1 MNRLSIRSR
10 VLLLAAILL
19 AMLIGT
25 DLFASRIL
33 QHADRAREKQ
43 RQVGIALAANS
54 QVRSAYADLRHRRT
68 ADDGDTTRT
77 SNPAIDADAAL
88 KRISDALGQL
98 ATFDQGQAARLRSE
112 ILSYD
117 AAATQSH
124 DPIQQNLAQE
134 RRVVVGKH
142 LDELDRR
149 LSAAENKARVALD
162 QVLAVTVVD
171 ETAIGAT
178 VIGLLT
184 TAVVLQSILASLR
197 QIRKGLEGIE
207 SGNFHLVVPRA
218 GGGDIGAL
226 GRVVQR
232 LQQAQQER
240 EALAA
245 ENHRQ
250 SRILAEAI
258 ATFQIGFALFDDTD
272 RMLICN
278 PVFAKFHEGS
288 NLDLKPGIL
297 FSDLQQACLEHGL
310 VDDGTVSPDT
320 WLERRLAQRALMGNF
335 EMRLGERLLSI
346 TERRTKD
353 AVTVEVMTDVTAT
366 RRREADLERARDEA
380 EHANRVKSEFLANMS
395 HELRTPLN
403 AIIGYSQILSEDA
416 VDEGNTA
423 MVDDLRKIEGAGK
436 HLLGLI
442 NDVLDLSKIE
452 AGKMD
457 VFIEL
462 VDLEGLANDVRLMV
476 EPLASANGNTLRI
489 EGASEVGKMACDVTK
504 LKQSLL
510 NLLSNAC
517 KFTTAGQVGLT
528 IRRQPGS
535 VVFAVSDTGIG
546 IPLDKQQSLFEAFH
560 QVDSST
566 TRRYGGTG
574 LGLAITRSF
583 ARTLG
588 GDVSLHSEEG
598 RGSVFTIVLPDTL
611 SPTAIEEDEAGAGQ
625 EMLPAGL
632 SPGQAL
638 ATVLVTDDED
648 AARRIIGTHL
658 SREGYRVIYARS
670 GPEALEIARRER
682 PDAITLDIMMPQQD
696 GWSVLQALKADPE
709 LSPIPVVLVSIAAD
723 RGLAFALGAAAV
735 LTKPV
740 DRAELAAALRL
751 HRSKSVAAPVLIV
764 EDDPAV
770 RAVTIRSVEQLGLT
784 AAIAEDGSAALAW
797 LAANPPPGLILLDL
811 MMPVMDGFEFLQH
824 LRDRPQ
830 WAEIPVVV
838 LTAKTLTPAERDQ
851 LARSTQ
857 RVVTKLGEQTG
868 LSEVL
873 MASRSSTA

>member
-1 MNRLSIRSR
+1 M
-10 VLLLAAILL
+10 
-19 AMLIGT
+19 
-25 DLFASRIL
+25 
-33 QHADRAREKQ
+33 
-43 RQVGIALAANS
+43 RQVGRGLSIFGRYVVICAILVVAA
-54 QVRSAYADLRHRRT
+54 T
-68 ADDGDTTRT
+68 AVSVWLGG
-77 SNPAIDADAAL
+77 AGWGAATVL
-88 KRISDALGQL
+88 LGTAVSALGWRWLLQPL
-98 ATFDQGQAARLRSE
+98 QG
-112 ILSYD
+112 
-117 AAATQSH
+117 
-124 DPIQQNLAQE
+124 
-134 RRVVVGKH
+134 VVELVEDVTSGK
-142 LDELDRR
+142 
-149 LSAAENKARVALD
+149 AG
-162 QVLAVTVVD
+162 VTLPPASRD
-171 ETAIGAT
+171 GIGSIVRAM
-178 VIGLLT
+178 
-184 TAVVLQSILASLR
+184 AVLQEA
-197 QIRKGLEGIE
+197 
-207 SGNFHLVVPRA
+207 
-218 GGGDIGAL
+218 
-226 GRVVQR
+226 QR
-232 LQQAQQER
+232 ER

-245 ENHRQ
+245 ENVRQ
-250 SRILAEAI
+250 WRIRSQAI
-258 ATFQIGFALFDDTD
+258 ALFEVGFALFDDAD
-272 RMLICN
+272 RLLICN
-278 PVFAKFHEGS
+278 PVFAQFHAASGVTVA
-288 NLDLKPGIL
+288 PGVS
-297 FSDLQQACLEHGL
+297 FVELQRACLAHGL
-310 VDDGTVSPDT
+310 VDTGVLSHEA
-320 WLERRLAQRALMGNF
+320 WLERRLGQRALATGSF

-353 AVTVEVMTDVTAT
+353 AVTVEVLTDVTAT

-416 VDEGNTA
+416 EDEGNAA
-423 MVDDLRKIEGAGK
+423 MVDDLKKIEGAGK

-489 EGASEVGKMACDVTK
+489 EGACEVGKMACDVTK

-528 IRRQPGS
+528 VRRQPGS

-588 GDVSLHSEEG
+588 GDVSVHSEEG

-611 SPTAIEEDEAGAGQ
+611 SPTAIEEDEAASGQ

-740 DRAELAAALRL
+740 DRVELAAALRL

-770 RAVTIRSVEQLGLT
+770 RAVTIRSIEQLGLT

-873 MASRSSTA
+873 QDAIGRG

>member
-1 MNRLSIRSR
+1 MTIDDGHRQSGRGLSFLGRYVVICGTL
-10 VLLLAAILL
+10 VVAAMAAAAWLGGAKWGVALLL
-19 AMLIGT
+19 
-25 DLFASRIL
+25 
-33 QHADRAREKQ
+33 
-43 RQVGIALAANS
+43 
-54 QVRSAYADLRHRRT
+54 
-68 ADDGDTTRT
+68 
-77 SNPAIDADAAL
+77 
-88 KRISDALGQL
+88 LG
-98 ATFDQGQAARLRSE
+98 G
-112 ILSYD
+112 
-117 AAATQSH
+117 
-124 DPIQQNLAQE
+124 
-134 RRVVVGKH
+134 VV
-142 LDELDRR
+142 
-149 LSAAENKARVALD
+149 
-162 QVLAVTVVD
+162 
-171 ETAIGAT
+171 
-178 VIGLLT
+178 
-184 TAVVLQSILASLR
+184 
-197 QIRKGLEGIE
+197 
-207 SGNFHLVVPRA
+207 
-218 GGGDIGAL
+218 GAL
-226 GRVVQR
+226 GWRWLLRPLQGVVELVEDVTSGKAGVTLPPPSRDGIGSIVRAMGILQEAQR
-232 LQQAQQER
+232 ER
-240 EALAA
+240 EALAS
-245 ENHRQ
+245 ENVRQ
-250 SRILAEAI
+250 WRIRSQAI
-258 ATFQIGFALFDDTD
+258 ALFEIGFALFDDAD

-278 PVFAKFHEGS
+278 PMFAQLHEGS
-288 NLDLKPGIL
+288 GVKIEPGVNFATI
-297 FSDLQQACLEHGL
+297 QRACLEHGL
-310 VDDGTVSPDT
+310 IDRGILSHEA
-320 WLERRLAQRALMGNF
+320 WLERRFGQRALATGSF
-335 EMRLGERLLSI
+335 EMRLGDRLLSV
-346 TERRTKD
+346 TERRTPE
-353 AVTVEVMTDVTAT
+353 AVTVEVLTDVTAT

-416 VDEGNTA
+416 ADEGNTA
-423 MVDDLRKIEGAGK
+423 VVEDLKKIEGAGK

-462 VDLEGLANDVRLMV
+462 VDLESLANDVRLMV
-476 EPLASANGNTLRI
+476 EPLASMNGNTLTI
-489 EGASEVGKMACDVTK
+489 QGAAEAGRMACDVTK

-517 KFTTAGQVGLT
+517 KFTTVGQVGLT
-528 IRRQPGS
+528 VRREPGS

-546 IPLDKQQSLFEAFH
+546 IPQEKQQSLFEAFH

-588 GDVSLHSEEG
+588 GDVSVYSEEG
-598 RGSVFTIVLPDTL
+598 KGSVFTIVLPDTL
-611 SPTAIEEDEAGAGQ
+611 SPTAMEEDEAAAGQ
-625 EMLPAGL
+625 EALPVGL

-638 ATVLVTDDED
+638 ATVLVTDDEG
-648 AARRIIGTHL
+648 AARRIIGAHL

-751 HRSKSVAAPVLIV
+751 HRSKSGAAPVLIV

-770 RAVTIRSVEQLGLT
+770 RAVTTRTIEQLGLT

-797 LAANPPPGLILLDL
+797 LAAHPPPGLILLDL

-824 LRDRPQ
+824 LRDRPA

-838 LTAKTLTPAERDQ
+838 LTAKALTQPERDQ

-857 RVVTKLGEQTG
+857 RVVTKLGQQTG

-873 MASRSSTA
+873 QDAIGRSADTRPGG